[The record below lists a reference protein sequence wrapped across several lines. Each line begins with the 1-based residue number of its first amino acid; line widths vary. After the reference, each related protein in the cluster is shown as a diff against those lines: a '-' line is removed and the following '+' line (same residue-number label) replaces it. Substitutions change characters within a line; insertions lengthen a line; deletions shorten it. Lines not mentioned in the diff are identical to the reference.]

1 MRYLVVFISIF
12 LEMLHVTKL
21 TQNLNFFYQNIVT
34 EVYDLPEHNI
44 DRIKTKSW
52 SVCEKY
58 VKRHINIELL

>member
-1 MRYLVVFISIF
+1 
-12 LEMLHVTKL
+12 MLHVTKL

-52 SVCEKY
+52 LVCEKY